1 MLKKIKNENFEIN
14 DLFLLLFA
22 AIAILLFTFYGKAQT
37 FEKIADDTIGYVK
50 AGTFGKPDVA
60 KKTNKLALSQVRVH
74 YKIVTTRAAETRD
87 NGARVTV
94 YLDGA
99 MTNQDLQNL
108 TDEFYVI
115 LQRKLG
121 ALGIEFVDW
130 DAITKTDY
138 YNNREDATIEKNN
151 INSDGGNGQAWV
163 SFTANGGPVFYRY
176 SVDQTKSFGNEL
188 LGFGKM
194 KKIGKM
200 TESLGADFATFDV
213 VIDFTAIELATS
225 KDTVWQDGAK
235 YLKYGA
241 DYNIAAM
248 MSVPQSYAMFIS
260 PKLKFDIYQSKL
272 PVGQRDFFSERPYED
287 AGKAAYK
294 TKTIFGD
301 SKFVFTPVVIE
312 AKRELY
318 IAAARRALDLYADI
332 FVEKM
337 RLIRGGIKPGS
348 RQTAQKPKDTTT
360 LQQVNTE
367 ARKNNETTAITTN
380 EMTAAAEQAEREG
393 KFQLAADYYTE
404 LIKKNPEVF
413 QYYLKRGVLNLN
425 ELKNNKAAV
434 KDFDQAIKLNPNELI
449 LYYNR
454 GTAYIQT
461 SDWKKA
467 KKDFDSVISIR
478 PDYVNAYLNRGIVN
492 LNLKD
497 LDAALNDFNTGIQ
510 INPRIPNL
518 YRARAIVYKSKGN
531 AQLAQADELR
541 AAQMERGQ

>member
-1 MLKKIKNENFEIN
+1 MKDKTKNENFEIS
-14 DLFLLLFA
+14 DLFLLFFA
-22 AIAILLFTFYGKAQT
+22 AMAILLFTFYGKAQS

-108 TDEFYVI
+108 TNEFYII

-121 ALGIEFVDW
+121 ALGIEFTDW
-130 DAITKTDY
+130 DAITKTEY
-138 YNNREDATIEKNN
+138 YNNREEATAEKNN
-151 INSDGGNGQAWV
+151 VNSDGGNGQAWV
-163 SFTANGGPVFYRY
+163 SYTANQGPIFYRY
-176 SVDQTKSFGNEL
+176 DLNKAYGEL
-188 LGFGKM
+188 LAYSKM
-194 KKIGKM
+194 KKINKF
-200 TESLGADFATFDV
+200 TESLGADFASFDV
-213 VIDFTAIELATS
+213 VVDFTAIELATS
-225 KDTVWQDGAK
+225 KDTVWQGGGK

-248 MSVPQSYAMFIS
+248 MSVPQSYVLFINQ
-260 PKLKFDIYQSKL
+260 KNGFDQYASKL

-287 AGKAAYK
+287 VNKAAYK

-301 SKFVFTPVVIE
+301 SRFTFTPVVIE

-318 IAAARRALDLYADI
+318 MAAARRALELYADI

-348 RQTAQKPKDTTT
+348 NVAQKPKDTTT
-360 LQQVNTE
+360 LVKVNEE
-367 ARKNNETTAITTN
+367 ARKNNDTTAVTTDEITQ
-380 EMTAAAEQAEREG
+380 AAEEAERAG
-393 KFQLAADYYTE
+393 KFQLAVDYYTE
-404 LIKKNPEVF
+404 LIKKNPEDF

-434 KDFDQAIKLNPNELI
+434 KDFDQAIKLNPNEII

-467 KKDFDSVISIR
+467 KKDFDSVIALR

-492 LNLKD
+492 LNLNEM
-497 LDAALNDFNTGIQ
+497 DAALKDFNTGIQ
-510 INPRIPNL
+510 LDPRIPNL